1 MTFVLAIV
9 VFILFLLTI
18 TLGAR
23 GDKRYSWFEYYVKGK
38 ESGFT
43 IRQSKDLKDLAR
55 VAGLTDPTEIF
66 WSLKALDR
74 VISAITRSRSSSPQG
89 LDRETEQL
97 LERMYEYRRR
107 MEFEQPKYK
116 TGIRSSHQLA
126 ANQRIRILVHG
137 VGVFNSTL
145 IDVHAR
151 YLVCTY
157 PIGVKLPSGF
167 AWKGRRVSVYFW
179 RHEDAGYVFDTYVID
194 DLRIRSVP
202 VLHLAHSEAL
212 FRTQKRKS
220 VRARSRISAYLYLL
234 KRVEGAYEK
243 PERAAGLKC
252 VVQDL
257 SEDGFAV
264 MIGGKAKEGISAQDP
279 VLPWGRP
286 GRDERYRKGLR
297 LLAGDQ
303 PLPGARRGRPAQ
315 PPHPQSHPILC
326 VHFPGSG
333 SRPEAR
339 GRCSPRC
346 RGRQGGGCDP

>member
-1 MTFVLAIV
+1 MIAVLAVV

-18 TLGAR
+18 TLGSR
-23 GDKRYSWFEYYVKGK
+23 GDKRYSWFEYYAKGR

-43 IRQSKDLKDLAR
+43 FRQAKDLKDLAQ
-55 VAGLTDPTEIF
+55 VAGLSDPTEVF
-66 WSLKALDR
+66 WSLKALDK
-74 VISAITRSRSSSPQG
+74 VIAAITRSRNASPKG
-89 LDRETEQL
+89 LERETEHL
-97 LERMYEYRRR
+97 LERMYEYRHR
-107 MEFEQPKYK
+107 MEFDQPKYK
-116 TGIRSSHQLA
+116 MGIKSSHQLA

-145 IDVHAR
+145 IDIHAR

-157 PIGVKLPSGF
+157 PIGVKLPAGF
-167 AWKGRRVSVYFW
+167 SWKGRRVSVYFW

-220 VRARSRISAYLYLL
+220 VRARSRISAYLYIL

-243 PERAAGLKC
+243 PERDAGLKC

-264 MIGGKAKEGISAQDP
+264 MIGGKAKPGIFVKVQFFLGDDQVVMSGTVKGFDYWPENNRSLVHVEAVRPSPRIPNLTRSYVHPSRASDPDAAGGGGEVFASLSAP
-279 VLPWGRP
+279 SG
-286 GRDERYRKGLR
+286 
-297 LLAGDQ
+297 
-303 PLPGARRGRPAQ
+303 RRG
-315 PPHPQSHPILC
+315 
-326 VHFPGSG
+326 
-333 SRPEAR
+333 
-339 GRCSPRC
+339 
-346 RGRQGGGCDP
+346 